1 MGMMVLDGGFPAGLL
16 VALVIFF
23 LISIG
28 VIMVLWMALPFSVFG
43 IKDLIRQCL
52 KEQKETNEILKS
64 IVEGEGADKTDE

>member
-52 KEQKETNEILKS
+52 KEQKETNEILKR
-64 IVEGEGADKTDE
+64 IVEGEGAGKTDE

>member
-1 MGMMVLDGGFPAGLL
+1 MGMMVLDGGLPAGLL

-23 LISIG
+23 LLSMG

-64 IVEGEGADKTDE
+64 IVEGEGAGKTDE